1 MNGAPACRFA
11 EPPGLWPAQCAGS
24 GLCAP
29 WPDDAWRALA
39 TRLLGL
45 ATLVLLALP
54 GAPALAASPEDAP
67 WSLTTNPARLRLTA
81 ERVKLPGDERMGLVG
96 TSYLVEFAPGWSV
109 GPAAYGAITGERGG
123 LFTLGGEISHTHR
136 LGGSLGVEVG
146 LYAGGGGGG
155 SAPVGSGLM
164 LRPHIDLLW
173 DFAGQRAGLS
183 LSKVRFSEGRI
194 DSTQVGLVWNL
205 LTDFPHFRQGEP
217 ALAPRPPSGAG
228 GWLGGLQRS
237 GVGIDRMHAVLGVY
251 SPGGGARRVGG
262 APLDGRIGL
271 AGARFEQSLS
281 HGLYWGLEAAGAA
294 SGGVAGYAE
303 YLGTLG
309 LESEWLGDR
318 LYLGGR
324 VAAGMGG
331 GGLVDVGGGLL
342 LKAGAYGVLR
352 LAGDLGMTLEAGLA
366 RSPQGSFQATYASTS
381 LVWVLDNA
389 RSRLDPMRAVR
400 TEWVAGIERYPAAR
414 RDGSTRDLRA
424 VTLQVNRFVTDSL
437 YLTGQAHSAL
447 GGGAGG
453 YTAGLLGA
461 GFQQRWPGGWHA
473 GVEALAGAAGG
484 GGVDTAGGFIV
495 QPMAYA
501 GYALSPE
508 ISLRLGA
515 GRIDSIKGGLKGNVV
530 GFSVA
535 YTFGVDRRA
544 GR

>member
-1 MNGAPACRFA
+1 
-11 EPPGLWPAQCAGS
+11 
-24 GLCAP
+24 
-29 WPDDAWRALA
+29 
-39 TRLLGL
+39 
-45 ATLVLLALP
+45 
-54 GAPALAASPEDAP
+54 
-67 WSLTTNPARLRLTA
+67 
-81 ERVKLPGDERMGLVG
+81 
-96 TSYLVEFAPGWSV
+96 
-109 GPAAYGAITGERGG
+109 
-123 LFTLGGEISHTHR
+123 
-136 LGGSLGVEVG
+136 
-146 LYAGGGGGG
+146 
-155 SAPVGSGLM
+155 
-164 LRPHIDLLW
+164 
-173 DFAGQRAGLS
+173 
-183 LSKVRFSEGRI
+183 
-194 DSTQVGLVWNL
+194 
-205 LTDFPHFRQGEP
+205 
-217 ALAPRPPSGAG
+217 
-228 GWLGGLQRS
+228 
-237 GVGIDRMHAVLGVY
+237 
-251 SPGGGARRVGG
+251 
-262 APLDGRIGL
+262 
-271 AGARFEQSLS
+271 
-281 HGLYWGLEAAGAA
+281 LYWGLEAAGAA